1 MNEIMNEIMNIGYGV
16 FTYGLVNFIVTCIV
30 SFIAT
35 LILNKY
41 IDKLLNKMKIKK
53 NAQNERDIQSTSTTI
68 DFLGKIVKVI
78 IKAAIIFIVLTQV
91 KIFATLG
98 STIIGATGVFALALG
113 LAAQE
118 SASTL
123 IGGFFLSFYKPFIK
137 GDLVYLPEKDLAGRV
152 IEVGLRHTII
162 LTVNNSRII
171 VPNNI
176 MNSAII
182 ENRDEDSFYTNV
194 YVYSIAYGADYKL
207 AIKLIHEMLDNNDLA
222 FKDGRDIVVSQLNSS
237 SIDLKVIVKTRDL
250 PTGLQLNY
258 QLNEQVLDVFKE
270 HNIEIP
276 YNTQTIHVINSKD

>member
-1 MNEIMNEIMNIGYGV
+1 MNEIMNMGYSV
-16 FTYGLVNFIVTCIV
+16 FTYGLVNFLVTCLV
-30 SFIAT
+30 CFIAT

-41 IDKLLNKMKIKK
+41 IDKILNRMKIKK
-53 NAQNERDIQSTSTTI
+53 STQNERDIQSTSTTI
-68 DFLGKIVKVI
+68 DFLGKIIKVI
-78 IKAAIIFIVLTQV
+78 IKATIIFIVLTQV
-91 KIFATLG
+91 KIFANLG

-137 GDLVYLPEKDLAGRV
+137 GDLVYLPEKNLAGRV

-162 LTVNNSRII
+162 LTINNSRII

-207 AIKLIHEMLDNNDLA
+207 AIKLIHEMLDNNELA
-222 FKDGRDIVVSQLNSS
+222 FKDGRDIVVSELNSS
-237 SIDLKVIVKTRDL
+237 SVDLKVIVKTRDL